1 VGTEKWGR
9 EIVPHD
15 IYRRY
20 MKFYNIKDDYITFLQ
35 NYDSKWK
42 VTNMNEA
49 FFINVV
55 DRPTEEQLK
64 KRGNISG

>member
-1 VGTEKWGR
+1 MITSR
-9 EIVPHD
+9 
-15 IYRRY
+15 
-20 MKFYNIKDDYITFLQ
+20 FYKIMIP
-35 NYDSKWK
+35 KWK

-64 KRGNISG
+64 KRGNVSG